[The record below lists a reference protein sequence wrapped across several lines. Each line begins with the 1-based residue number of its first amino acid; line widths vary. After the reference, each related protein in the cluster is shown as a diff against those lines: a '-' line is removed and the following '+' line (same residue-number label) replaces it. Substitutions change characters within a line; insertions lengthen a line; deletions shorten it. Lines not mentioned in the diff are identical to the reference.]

1 MALSIKEQHNIRTE
15 KIRPEGMTLVD
26 MITIFGYTDSQF
38 FIDNAKETDPNTLA
52 DSYKQKMIAVANR
65 MKQKDTPTII
75 SLLDGLLNIWKNFQ
89 SYTTMKTWN
98 DNDWESQVE
107 GSYRS
112 AAEVA
117 AGVSAAEKTAYT
129 AL

>member
-15 KIRPEGMTLVD
+15 KIRPEGVTLVD

-89 SYTTMKTWN
+89 NYATMKTWN

-112 AAEVA
+112 AAEVVA
-117 AGVSAAEKTAYT
+117 AVTAAEKTAYT